1 VTLNPRMT
9 LTAAVAVILTS
20 TVIYPLFTDGSQWF
34 WAGAGAVI
42 VAAGCGAL
50 SRLRVLPVVVC
61 LAISVV
67 GLLLYL
73 NLVFEG
79 RHSWLRLIPTPT
91 SVTRL
96 FELVGTGLV
105 DSHTYA
111 PPAHNVPP
119 LVLIAA
125 GGIGIT
131 AIMTDLIAVRLRSA
145 ALAGLPLLVLFTVP
159 VTMRAPVGIG
169 TVIVFSLGTAG
180 YLAILSADGR
190 ERIRVWGRLVSLWR
204 SGPLDGGAARHAP
217 GSGVAARNGST
228 GHGAATVPT
237 APAGGPGTGHRIGEP
252 APGPDTRA
260 LAAAGRRIG
269 LASVILALCVPLI
282 VPGLH
287 PSKLFSSGPGIG
299 GDGGDGGA
307 SGAPPIPGAWL
318 VTASELKEPHPTEV
332 LTYTTSSTPQM
343 QEDNAEY
350 LQQYVF
356 DDLGDKGWVLDP
368 RAGSKQMG
376 PTMPQGLDDLSAA
389 QQVTIAVNVDSG
401 ALSSQSLPTFL
412 PIPYPPIS
420 VTTPVGSWLTDPDG
434 MVFSQA
440 YSVDVGHYQVESEDV
455 DPTSQELA
463 DAPPPPTD
471 LKADLELPASYE
483 VRALKQYAEAV
494 TKGRTTEYAKA
505 DALATFL
512 SGWGGFT
519 YSEDAPTFNNE
530 AGLFT
535 FLSQTRSGVC
545 VQYAYAMTVLA
556 RLLGIPA
563 RMVEGYTAGTPVGG
577 NKYVVKTSDAH
588 AWTEVYFSGYGWI
601 RFEPTPAGQG
611 TAARP
616 NYMGTT
622 QGLGAGTQLPRIL
635 RPTKPT
641 GTPNTGP
648 SGTESGNLNKLIQEQ
663 GGLAGGPAGKSA
675 GTPWAAIVLAVLAA
689 IAVACGVVAIV
700 APSAHRVTSHPAN
713 AARRRRPV
721 SLTSMVLVLA
731 AAGVVAL
738 ALYRLLAHTSGLDL
752 QAGWATVGIAFGA
765 ACGVLLVV
773 PSVGRIGLKWWRWMR
788 AHDDVSRAHT
798 AWREFRDDLEDF
810 GVGCRPS
817 EPPRSLAHRITP
829 GLPEP
834 AGAAVRRL
842 AIAEERASYAASPSE
857 AANLRRD
864 GKAARRGIAASV
876 RRGARWRARIF
887 PASVITA
894 IVDAAAQI
902 PDRVAALVSRR
913 WTERRSTG

>member
-61 LAISVV
+61 LAISVL

-79 RHSWLRLIPTPT
+79 RHSWLRLLPTPT
-91 SVTRL
+91 SITRL
-96 FELVGTGLV
+96 FELVGTGLL
-105 DSHTYA
+105 DSQKYA
-111 PPAHNVPP
+111 PPAHNVPD

-169 TVIVFSLGTAG
+169 TVIVFCLGTAG

-204 SGPLDGGAARHAP
+204 SGPLDDGAARHAP
-217 GSGVAARNGST
+217 GSGVVARNGSS
-228 GHGAATVPT
+228 GRGAANAPRTV
-237 APAGGPGTGHRIGEP
+237 AGSAGTGHRIGEP

-269 LASVILALCVPLI
+269 LASVVLALCVPLI

-299 GDGGDGGA
+299 GDGGTGGA
-307 SGAPPIPGAWL
+307 PSATPIPGAWL
-318 VTASELKEPHPTEV
+318 LTLNELKESHPTVV
-332 LTYTTSSTPQM
+332 LTYTTSATLQM
-343 QEDNAEY
+343 QEDDAQY

-356 DDLGDKGWVLDP
+356 DDLTNNGWELAPSRPYARPV
-368 RAGSKQMG
+368 G
-376 PTMPQGLDDLSAA
+376 PTMQHDLSAA
-389 QQVTIAVNVDSG
+389 PTVTFTANVESG
-401 ALSSQSLPTFL
+401 ALSSRSLPTFL

-420 VTTPVGSWLTDPDG
+420 VTTPVGAWLTDPDA

-440 YSVDVGHYQVESEDV
+440 DSVDVGHYQVLSQDV
-455 DPTSQELA
+455 DPTPQELA
-463 DAPPPPTD
+463 DAPAPPTD
-471 LKADLELPASYE
+471 LKADLELPASYK

-494 TKGRTTEYAKA
+494 TKGQTTEYGKAKA
-505 DALATFL
+505 LANWL
-512 SGWGGFT
+512 SGQQFT
-519 YSEDAPTFNNE
+519 YNEVASTFNNE

-535 FLSQTRSGVC
+535 FLTQTRTGVC
-545 VQYAYAMTVLA
+545 VQSAFAMTVLA

-563 RMVEGYTAGTPVGG
+563 RMVEGFTAGTLIGG

-601 RFEPTPAGQG
+601 RFEPTPSGQG
-611 TAARP
+611 TATHP
-616 NYMGTT
+616 NYMGPT
-622 QGLGAGTQLPRIL
+622 QGLGPGTKLPDIL
-635 RPTKPT
+635 KQNKST
-641 GTPNTGP
+641 GVPNTGP
-648 SGTESGNLNKLIQEQ
+648 SGNESGNLKKLIQDQ
-663 GGLAGGPAGKSA
+663 GGSAGASAGKSA

-700 APSAHRVTSHPAN
+700 APSAHWATSRPAN

-721 SLTSMVLVLA
+721 SLTTVVLVLA
-731 AAGVVAL
+731 AAAVVAL

-752 QAGWATVGIAFGA
+752 RAGWATVGIAFGA
-765 ACGVLLVV
+765 ACGVLLVL

-817 EPPRSLAHRITP
+817 EPPRSLADRVTS
-829 GLPEP
+829 GLPES
-834 AGAAVRRL
+834 AAAAVRRL

-857 AANLRRD
+857 SANLRRD
-864 GKAARRGIAASV
+864 GKTARRGIAASV

-894 IVDAAAQI
+894 LVDAGAQI

-913 WTERRSTG
+913 WTERRSAG